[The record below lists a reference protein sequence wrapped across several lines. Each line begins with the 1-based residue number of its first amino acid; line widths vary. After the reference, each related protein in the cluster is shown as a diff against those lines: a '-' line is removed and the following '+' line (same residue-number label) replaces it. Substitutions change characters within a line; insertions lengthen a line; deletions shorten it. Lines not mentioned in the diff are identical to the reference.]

1 MCEDIDDVTKTMYFL
16 SKLLQAAQGFISNSR
31 NMQEHRQVSNKRNLQ
46 EVTVPTTKLRTN
58 HHPRTNCKWVTERWV
73 FPLSQQ
79 RKAMNRWST
88 GK

>member
-58 HHPRTNCKWVTERWV
+58 H
-73 FPLSQQ
+73 PLSQQ
-79 RKAMNRWST
+79 RKAVNRWST